1 ASVRRNHRRL
11 RHGNDAVE
19 DALEPVWRFGVM
31 FGLAIFFGCV
41 VGFALGLT
49 GGGGGVFAVPLLVYG
64 MSIAPREAVGISLA
78 SVGGT
83 ALFGAIPRLL
93 HGDVELRTGL
103 LFAIAGMIGA
113 PVGAYLSKLIPEQV
127 LLVMFALLM
136 FVVASRMWSKAKN
149 PSIAS
154 GMCVTESQPGSDRS
168 ACQRDEDGTLRLTS
182 KCARLLLFIGLLTGV
197 LSGMFGVG
205 GGFVI
210 VPALVLFSG
219 MAIHEA
225 VATSLFVIVLVS
237 VSGVASHLA
246 AGNPLTLDVAI
257 QFMIGGFAGMWAGGI
272 VAKHLK
278 GSTLQKTFSVAVVM
292 VAMFV
297 IFKSVVL

>member
-1 ASVRRNHRRL
+1 
-11 RHGNDAVE
+11 
-19 DALEPVWRFGVM
+19 M
-31 FGLAIFFGCV
+31 FGLAILFGCI

-64 MSIAPREAVGISLA
+64 LAVAPRGAVGISLA

-83 ALFGAIPRLL
+83 ALFGAVPRLVR
-93 HGDVELRTGL
+93 GEVELRTGV
-103 LFAIAGMIGA
+103 LFVVAGMIGA
-113 PVGAYLSKLIPEQV
+113 PLGSYLSTLIPEQV
-127 LLVMFALLM
+127 LLVMFAVLM
-136 FVVASRMWSKAKN
+136 LVVAQRMWAKTKN
-149 PSIAS
+149 PSLPS
-154 GMCVTESQPGSDRS
+154 GVCNTETLPSRDRS
-168 ACQRDEDGTLRLTS
+168 ACQRDEDGKLRLTS
-182 KCARLLLFIGLLTGV
+182 NCARLLVLVGLMTGV

-219 MAIHEA
+219 MAIHQA

-246 AGNPLTLDVAI
+246 NGNELSLETTL
-257 QFMIGGFAGMWAGGI
+257 QFLVGGFAGMWLGGI
-272 VAKHLK
+272 VAKRLK
-278 GSTLQKTFSVAVVM
+278 GPTLQKTFAVAVVL
-292 VAMFV
+292 VATFV